1 MGSSLIVILEE
12 DKNYIFPLLEKIIRQ
27 YGQDI
32 ELAVFTEK
40 ENFAVYLEKHFQID
54 VLVVSEEITVKT
66 PAECHIAH
74 RIILTERF
82 AETQSTGDKDGTVFF
97 YRYSPLDLLVHVI
110 SSYCAS
116 AMQNR
121 KETGKTTV
129 ILVSSAAGGTG
140 KTVIAMALAMS
151 LRRAGKNALYL
162 DAEWLQNFT
171 CYLERGET
179 MEQNKEREFARSD
192 GKDTELLTVMTRTE
206 KSLLYVP
213 QFETPIVFLDKT
225 LSLYINC
232 IKALKQDA
240 VYDYIV
246 VDTDETMDLFKIQLM
261 GLCEQMVVV
270 TSEQQAAEYATG
282 QVLKQLNMPKKNI
295 HVIKNKAS
303 AENKGIAACSYRDY
317 IGDFT
322 ALGTLEA
329 SEKEMADTIAAQ
341 SEIQKLAF
349 MLM

>member
-40 ENFAVYLEKHFQID
+40 ESFAVYLEKHFQID

-66 PAECHIAH
+66 PAECRIAH

-82 AETQSTGDKDGTVFF
+82 AETQSTGDRDGTVFF

-110 SSYCAS
+110 SSYCGS
-116 AMQNR
+116 SMQNR

-140 KTVIAMALAMS
+140 KTVIALALAMS

-171 CYLERGET
+171 CYLEQGET
-179 MEQNKEREFARSD
+179 MEQNKEREFVRSD

-303 AENKGIAACSYRDY
+303 VENKGIAACSYRDY
-317 IGDFT
+317 IGDFM
-322 ALGTLEA
+322 ALGILEA